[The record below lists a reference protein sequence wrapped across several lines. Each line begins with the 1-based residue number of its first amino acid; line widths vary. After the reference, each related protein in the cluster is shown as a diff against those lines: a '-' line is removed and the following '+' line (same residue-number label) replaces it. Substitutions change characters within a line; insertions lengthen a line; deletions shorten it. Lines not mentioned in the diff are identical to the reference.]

1 MAAPHR
7 FANVHM
13 SGDGRVGYLHATA
26 PTPTRKGSKVLRLRE
41 DTACGVTI
49 DFSAPLEP
57 QMKVKILFSTGV
69 RREIDRFEST
79 YGEILTE
86 ATLKKQNE
94 QHGQPAAN
102 AEAPAPQPA
111 AAPVAVQQ
119 EQHDAKP
126 TAGPPVADI
135 VADIAAE
142 NMARIHQENTDAES
156 AATVDGRDR
165 LPLKSDSKEQC
176 LRVWKN
182 DDGTLEVSAI
192 RAPKFWDT
200 GRIACEGPQM
210 YRFDVLVDN
219 RDVPLQY
226 HFQRDPLC
234 KPRSDSGGGM
244 FYAGSLRMKQWK
256 GPPTGPGS
264 GDEGGGDAPA
274 GICATAIAVPT
285 SPASLV
291 ASPRSLSPD
300 LFATA
305 HGSVHPEE
313 SPIDVG
319 EEHLVFGE
327 PAEQLV
333 GLPLVDWTLTPEQVR
348 VMSLL

>member
-1 MAAPHR
+1 MKNDLNNELNEETSELAAPHR
-7 FANVHM
+7 FANVRM

-57 QMKVKILFSTGV
+57 QMKVKILFSTDV

-94 QHGQPAAN
+94 QHGQP
-102 AEAPAPQPA
+102 
-111 AAPVAVQQ
+111 
-119 EQHDAKP
+119 
-126 TAGPPVADI
+126 
-135 VADIAAE
+135 
-142 NMARIHQENTDAES
+142 
-156 AATVDGRDR
+156 ATVDGRDR

-226 HFQRDPLC
+226 YFQRDPLC

-256 GPPTGPGS
+256 GPHTGPGS

-274 GICATAIAVPT
+274 EIYATAIAVPT
-285 SPASLV
+285 SPASSV
-291 ASPRSLSPD
+291 ASRSLSPD

-305 HGSVHPEE
+305 HGSVHPDE

-319 EEHLVFGE
+319 EKHLVFGE

-333 GLPLVDWTLTPEQVR
+333 GLPLVDWTLTPEEVR
-348 VMSLL
+348 LMSLL